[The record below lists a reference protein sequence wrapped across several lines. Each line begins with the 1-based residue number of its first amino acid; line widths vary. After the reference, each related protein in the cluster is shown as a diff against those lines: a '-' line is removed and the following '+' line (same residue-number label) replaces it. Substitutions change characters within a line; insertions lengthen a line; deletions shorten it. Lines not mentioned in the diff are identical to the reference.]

1 MRAHTGGHSLLCE
14 RVMVVWRSRSLMV
27 PPRET
32 GMSKPVQHLTVAERV
47 AKGKAARAALPRPRH
62 GEWTPSQRSLQPLDL
77 LAE

>member
-1 MRAHTGGHSLLCE
+1 
-14 RVMVVWRSRSLMV
+14 MV